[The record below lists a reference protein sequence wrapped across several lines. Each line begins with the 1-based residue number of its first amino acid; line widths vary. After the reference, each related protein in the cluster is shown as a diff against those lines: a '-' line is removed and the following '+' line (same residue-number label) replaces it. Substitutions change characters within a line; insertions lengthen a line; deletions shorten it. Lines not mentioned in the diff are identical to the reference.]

1 MRSIWNG
8 AISFGLVSI
17 PIKLNATE
25 SHSVSFRQIHTED
38 GGRIRYRK
46 VCELEDREVTQAEI
60 GKAYEDADGS
70 MIPITDED
78 LLPIPTARTIEIV
91 AFVPED
97 RIDPLQMG
105 SAYYLAASGAPAAKP
120 YTLLREALKRSNRV
134 AIAKFALRGRERLGM
149 LRVVGDAIA
158 MHGLLWPDEVR
169 APEGV
174 APEADVTVR
183 DQELDLA
190 DALMDTLGEIDLDD
204 LHDEYREAVEE
215 VVAAKAAGQR
225 PPEVREEAAPGKV
238 LDLMAALESSVR
250 AARES
255 RDGEGAGP
263 AEEAEVRSLPQRKT
277 SSRRAPKET
286 GGKKSTS
293 TAKKTAAVEG
303 AAEEVDRE
311 VGGVCGVREE
321 DGGQEYRQEGHGEE
335 RRQER
340 RQDHGQEHRQQV
352 RLLPQAQRLTSAV
365 PLTPAGGVDAR
376 PGLQLTVQGDADDRG
391 IADGA
396 GSKTAGLAAGDFAGE
411 TEAGASEAGVGTA
424 GSPPGAARWSSRPVR
439 RPGWPDRW
447 TAATT
452 RSGRGRRRWPRRPP
466 GRSAAAGPGRPA
478 RASAVRPTLLLPAP
492 RLADGAATA
501 ARVTGVTRVIRGG
514 LRRSPSG
521 DPVACGGFPGAEAR
535 MARSSSSRQ
544 PPDVLGHVR
553 HAVRPARCVRAARSR
568 SGQRPRSCPPV
579 VGPGRTRAGGG
590 VGPPTTGSGAGWSW
604 PGGLRRPPPSE
615 NVRDRSGSF
624 PAPPVVTGS

>member
-17 PIKLNATE
+17 PIKLVNATE
-25 SHSVSFRQIHTED
+25 SHAVSFRQIHTED

-78 LLPIPTARTIEIV
+78 LSQLPIPTARTIEIV

-174 APEADVTVR
+174 APEGGVTVR

-215 VVAAKAAGQR
+215 VVAAKAAGER
-225 PPEVREEAAPGKV
+225 PPEAREEAAPGKV
-238 LDLMAALESSVR
+238 LDLMAALENSVR

-255 RDGEGAGP
+255 RDGEEAGP

-293 TAKKTAAVEG
+293 TAAKKTAAKK
-303 AAEEVDRE
+303 AE
-311 VGGVCGVREE
+311 
-321 DGGQEYRQEGHGEE
+321 
-335 RRQER
+335 
-340 RQDHGQEHRQQV
+340 
-352 RLLPQAQRLTSAV
+352 PKKS
-365 PLTPAGGVDAR
+365 
-376 PGLQLTVQGDADDRG
+376 
-391 IADGA
+391 
-396 GSKTAGLAAGDFAGE
+396 TAK
-411 TEAGASEAGVGTA
+411 SGTA
-424 GSPPGAARWSSRPVR
+424 R
-439 RPGWPDRW
+439 
-447 TAATT
+447 ATST
-452 RSGRGRRRWPRRPP
+452 
-466 GRSAAAGPGRPA
+466 
-478 RASAVRPTLLLPAP
+478 
-492 RLADGAATA
+492 
-501 ARVTGVTRVIRGG
+501 
-514 LRRSPSG
+514 
-521 DPVACGGFPGAEAR
+521 
-535 MARSSSSRQ
+535 SSSRA
-544 PPDVLGHVR
+544 GS
-553 HAVRPARCVRAARSR
+553 ASASAKKTAAKGTAKKAAGRSTAKETAKSTGR
-568 SGQRPRSCPPV
+568 STAKKTASRRRS
-579 VGPGRTRAGGG
+579 A
-590 VGPPTTGSGAGWSW
+590 
-604 PGGLRRPPPSE
+604 
-615 NVRDRSGSF
+615 
-624 PAPPVVTGS
+624 